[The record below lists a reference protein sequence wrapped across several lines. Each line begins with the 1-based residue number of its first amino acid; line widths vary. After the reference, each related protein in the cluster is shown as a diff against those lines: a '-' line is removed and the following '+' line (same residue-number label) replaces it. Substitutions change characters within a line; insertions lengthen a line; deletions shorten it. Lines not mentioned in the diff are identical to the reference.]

1 MVQAP
6 DFSDHGEDG
15 ADPPVRRGAL
25 LRLGAAGSA
34 RKAASAGTRKPPR
47 LSGRDNYSLFVGILK
62 VVLPAFAVALVL
74 LVVAWPQL
82 IPDDSRFRI
91 AVTQISL
98 DQAENLSMMNARYD
112 GIDEQNRP
120 FSVTADLATQDS
132 ADADIVDLELPKA
145 DITLEDGTWLAITAK
160 TGRYRREAEIVEL
173 AGEVVLF
180 HDEGFEVRTDAATVY
195 LSEGD
200 AEGILPVQG
209 QGPAGELNAEGFQL
223 INQGERIIFTGR
235 SRLLLQPEADEELQQ

>member
-1 MVQAP
+1 
-6 DFSDHGEDG
+6 
-15 ADPPVRRGAL
+15 
-25 LRLGAAGSA
+25 
-34 RKAASAGTRKPPR
+34 
-47 LSGRDNYSLFVGILK
+47 
-62 VVLPAFAVALVL
+62 
-74 LVVAWPQL
+74 
-82 IPDDSRFRI
+82 
-91 AVTQISL
+91 
-98 DQAENLSMMNARYD
+98 MMNARYD